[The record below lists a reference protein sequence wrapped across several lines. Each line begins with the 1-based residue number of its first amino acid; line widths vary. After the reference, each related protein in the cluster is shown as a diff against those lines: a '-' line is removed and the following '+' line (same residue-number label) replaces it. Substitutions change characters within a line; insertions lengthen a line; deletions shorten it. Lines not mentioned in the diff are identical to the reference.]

1 MRCPR
6 ALSATQERSRTW
18 RRRRRC
24 SRGASWRCSRREL
37 ACAPVPRQDG
47 RVSRR
52 LGRSDCM
59 PITSR
64 LARRYHSLDVW
75 VEGVNHGPVLDILDF
90 DDSDLRTD
98 SQRTRVTHRQPR
110 GAGPGPSPMQV
121 SWMQLTMTERHRSPA
136 TATTIDRTLSY
147 RELRHLPDCPAG
159 CRNLVFFSSRK

>member
-1 MRCPR
+1 M
-6 ALSATQERSRTW
+6 A
-18 RRRRRC
+18 
-24 SRGASWRCSRREL
+24 
-37 ACAPVPRQDG
+37 RQDG

-52 LGRSDCM
+52 LGRSDCV

-75 VEGVNHGPVLDILDF
+75 VEGVKHGPVLDILDF
-90 DDSDLRTD
+90 DDCDLRTD
-98 SQRTRVTHRQPR
+98 SQRTHVPHRQPR

-159 CRNLVFFSSRK
+159 CRNLLFFSSKEIVVTSAAKALRKKTKKMPSPQL